1 MTGQELIQR
10 LLNASDEVRS
20 IENELNEIDA
30 RFGDADHG
38 LTMTKISLAI
48 EKAVNNCDPT
58 IKDIFVQCAEAVD
71 SVGGGSAVPLWSSW
85 IGGMADEAPET
96 GEAGI
101 EEIKAFFASGFEML
115 DFMSGAQV
123 GDKTMMDAVI
133 PAQEAISAYEGND
146 EDQLFAAAAEAAAQ
160 GAEKTKEVPSKFGRA
175 KYYGAKTIGTP
186 DAGALS
192 MAAFFKGLAR

>member
-1 MTGQELIQR
+1 MTGQELKAR
-10 LLNASDEVRS
+10 LLNASDEVKS

-30 RFGDADHG
+30 HFGDADHG

-48 EKAVNNCDPT
+48 EKAIGSSDDS
-58 IKDIFVQCAEAVD
+58 IKDILGKCADAVD
-71 SVGGGSAVPLWSSW
+71 GVGGGSAVPLWSSW
-85 IGGMADEAPET
+85 IGGMVDGAPDGT
-96 GEAGI
+96 EAGI
-101 EEIKAFFASGFEML
+101 EDIKAIFASGFEML

-133 PAQEAISAYEGND
+133 PASEAISAYDGDSE
-146 EDQLFAAAAEAAAQ
+146 EELFAAAAAAAAD